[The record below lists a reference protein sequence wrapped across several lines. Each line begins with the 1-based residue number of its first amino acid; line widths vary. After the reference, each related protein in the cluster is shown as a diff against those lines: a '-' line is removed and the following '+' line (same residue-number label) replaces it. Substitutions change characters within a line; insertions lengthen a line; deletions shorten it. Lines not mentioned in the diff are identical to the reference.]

1 MDSKTRKMEDTLIT
15 IGNGIILFAV
25 WSLVRFVLS
34 YFILGAEVDETASAE
49 VKTASVVVLWVF
61 TLLDVGVRLYVG
73 YAARAEGLRRK
84 KLPYLVLTIVYLVLY
99 IISVAACVLALFTLS
114 TGAGNLV
121 VMLIIDITFLFFM
134 LELLV
139 SIIGVRKRRK
149 QSTGNGGHYER

>member
-61 TLLDVGVRLYVG
+61 TLLDVGVRLYIG

-84 KLPYLVLTIVYLVLY
+84 KLPYFVLTIVYLVLY

-121 VMLIIDITFLFFM
+121 VMLIIDVTFLFFM